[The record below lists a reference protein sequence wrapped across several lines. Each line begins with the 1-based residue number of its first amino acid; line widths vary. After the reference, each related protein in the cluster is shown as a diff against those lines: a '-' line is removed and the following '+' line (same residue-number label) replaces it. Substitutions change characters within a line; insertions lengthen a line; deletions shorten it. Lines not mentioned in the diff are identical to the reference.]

1 MMDGRSRA
9 DVVVYSVVAALAV
22 AALALPPLAGA
33 LDARLSLT
41 TLSETA
47 ERDPWGTAWVFDAHG
62 SWSAGP
68 DRRDDARG
76 GDDIPLL
83 PLDHPWL
90 RFHRFGGE
98 LLFGLAV
105 ALAAGWELVRTL
117 RRQLAAARGPGLSTE
132 VGRAALMAL
141 PISLTLSGLVALV
154 AVRFPAVSE
163 ALQGAAGPLVIAP
176 GVALVATLYLGTAAV
191 VLGLRLRRP
200 AAEDG
205 SAGPPKDGAPPDR

>member
-1 MMDGRSRA
+1 
-9 DVVVYSVVAALAV
+9 
-22 AALALPPLAGA
+22 
-33 LDARLSLT
+33 
-41 TLSETA
+41 
-47 ERDPWGTAWVFDAHG
+47 
-62 SWSAGP
+62 
-68 DRRDDARG
+68 
-76 GDDIPLL
+76 
-83 PLDHPWL
+83 
-90 RFHRFGGE
+90 
-98 LLFGLAV
+98 
-105 ALAAGWELVRTL
+105 
-117 RRQLAAARGPGLSTE
+117 